1 MTPDDFVRTLRLV
14 AFEPAVRGTIQEL
27 REPPGR
33 KPWDALVTASQ
44 WFNELPETDRRY
56 VQWTLRVAAYSAIFS
71 VLAALD
77 GSRAI
82 DDPPHGE
89 LRLTYVGADGTEVRL
104 NQPENGELHGLWT
117 NEVFPFAEELPGI
130 EADQ

>member
-14 AFEPAVRGTIQEL
+14 AFEPAVQGKISDL
-27 REPPGR
+27 HEPPGR
-33 KPWDALVTASQ
+33 QPWESLVTTSR
-44 WFNELPETDRRY
+44 WFNELPAKDRGY
-56 VQWTLRVAAYSAIFS
+56 LEWTLRVAAYSAIFS

-89 LRLTYVGADGTEVRL
+89 LRLTYVGADGGEVRL
-104 NQPENGELHGLWT
+104 NQPEIEELHGLWT
-117 NEVFPFAEELPGI
+117 NEVFPFAEDLPGDD
-130 EADQ
+130 ADQ